1 MRQLVAEPVVEIP
14 VAQCLPTWRG
24 SLSYPAGLSSWEILL
39 PCPIGGDPYRFKL
52 LSRLAQSS
60 RVRSPQLDRIP
71 TFRPCHWP
79 HQGLS
84 HQCASYIL
92 FFVLLASSR
101 VLQAFVLYYPF
112 VFPPSRVCREI
123 IKTTS
128 YRAHFIR
135 VSTLDHRKI
144 HCHGLPCIRKWVQRN
159 KKVCVCVKASSCTTE
174 NQLRSVIWFLLLFV
188 LSVQYPFFRSQSS
201 NLTNMNYCSC
211 LHCSHRSQL
220 VQYKINRISYAH
232 SISRLHS
239 THFTTK
245 LI

>member
-1 MRQLVAEPVVEIP
+1 MRQLVAEQVVEIP

-39 PCPIGGDPYRFKL
+39 PCPIGGGPYRFKL

-60 RVRSPQLDRIP
+60 RVRSPQLDRFP
-71 TFRPCHWP
+71 TFRPCHWLL
-79 HQGLS
+79 QGLS

-92 FFVLLASSR
+92 FFVLFASSR

-135 VSTLDHRKI
+135 VSTLDHRKN
-144 HCHGLPCIRKWVQRN
+144 HCHGLPCIRKWFQRN
-159 KKVCVCVKASSCTTE
+159 KKVCVCVKGFFLYQREPAAICDLNLVTFCT
-174 NQLRSVIWFLLLFV
+174 QRSVSLFSLTMIKSNEHEFLLLFILYTQV
-188 LSVQYPFFRSQSS
+188 AASS
-201 NLTNMNYCSC
+201 
-211 LHCSHRSQL
+211 
-220 VQYKINRISYAH
+220 I
-232 SISRLHS
+232 
-239 THFTTK
+239 
-245 LI
+245 